1 MPSKP
6 ALVTLIGFV
15 LIATLVL
22 LAVTSY
28 FWVQIP
34 FIKFRLHA
42 NECKWGPPLAGVY
55 LSSRLK
61 LVDRCITVTG
71 TVDCLKADPNGDFH
85 IRLRLDSQYTRRLL
99 RANSLRVLWVKP
111 SLNVLAE

>member
-15 LIATLVL
+15 LIATVVL
-22 LAVTSY
+22 LVGTSY

-42 NECKWGPPLAGVY
+42 NECKWAPPLAGVY

-71 TVDCLKADPNGDFH
+71 TVTCLKSEPDRDFH
-85 IRLRLDSQYTRRLL
+85 IRLSLASPYTRLL
-99 RANSLRVLWVKP
+99 I
-111 SLNVLAE
+111 